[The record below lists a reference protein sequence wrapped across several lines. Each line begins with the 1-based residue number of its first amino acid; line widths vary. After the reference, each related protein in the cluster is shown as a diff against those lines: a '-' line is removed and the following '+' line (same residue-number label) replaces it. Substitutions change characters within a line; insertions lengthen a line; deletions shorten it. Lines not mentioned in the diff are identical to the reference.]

1 MITDIACAVLY
12 ITSGDAFLMQLG
24 WISTGLLSFSVLFG
38 TIATALCGASC
49 T

>member
-1 MITDIACAVLY
+1 MFTDILCAVLY

-38 TIATALCGASC
+38 TVITALVGASC